1 MANDLQNACDEQSY
15 GNRADE
21 DIPKRGNCEQ
31 EDQRGSDGEEQPWKI
46 PAHGQPVHRNAAMW
60 RFRIHHYYCMPLLL
74 KGRMLLLDFHDL
86 STPTSVRSNSD
97 TRFAPASS

>member
-1 MANDLQNACDEQSY
+1 VANNLQNACDEQSY

-60 RFRIHHYYCMPLLL
+60 KFDIHISLDALRPL
-74 KGRMLLLDFHDL
+74 GDRPAL
-86 STPTSVRSNSD
+86 SWS
-97 TRFAPASS
+97 